1 MGSNHVISAN
11 GRAPATDFDIKE
23 QTFHDLSANVQRALF
38 TFESTA
44 NQAVLRIY
52 RRTAAIAGGGIF
64 EEGGIGGGEG
74 NTENAL
80 LTRGRSEETVFLV
93 YQ

>member
-1 MGSNHVISAN
+1 MSSNES
-11 GRAPATDFDIKE
+11 APAAEFEVKE
-23 QTFHDLSANVQRALF
+23 QTFHDLSINVQRALF

-64 EEGGIGGGEG
+64 DEGGLGGGEDT
-74 NTENAL
+74 NENAL